1 MTHSGKLSLRI
12 VWDGNIVLGVDLKS
26 TRPQAYRLLE
36 GRSPDNAVQM
46 APLLFSVCGKAQQA
60 AAMAAVSAA
69 QGGELPGERALER
82 SVACEAMQESLWR
95 LLLDWPGLLGLPQEQ
110 RQFVH
115 WHGALNAIAAG
126 QGNAEIFLAELL
138 QVLLGVTVAE
148 WKQLDSYAKLSAWRN
163 AGQGLFAPV
172 FAALECEEERL
183 EFVGEPTYCALQPNW
198 RATDIWQT
206 YAGHFDHEFAA
217 MPLYGGKPMETG
229 ALAHSQYTPLLQ
241 DILRKRPSRLSARVI
256 ARLIDLLDSAEALAH
271 ENIMPC
277 AGEIVRLDCPQQAHC
292 RVANCLCENDHT
304 AQFAPCIASRWEQSN
319 PDNFPRAR
327 HDGRIQHICASD
339 ATGLSV
345 VRTARGMLLHHV
357 RIEAGR
363 VAQYLTVAPTEW
375 NFHPQGA
382 LASDLGGLKESDAVR
397 LTNTVKHYVLSLDPC
412 VEYEIEIAHA

>member
-12 VWDGNIVLGVDLKS
+12 VWDGNIVLGIGLKS

-69 QGGELPGERALER
+69 QGGELPSALER

-95 LLLDWPGLLGLPQEQ
+95 LLLDWPGCLSLPQEQ

-115 WHGALNAIAAG
+115 WHGALNALAAG
-126 QGNAEIFLAELL
+126 HGNAEIFLAELL
-138 QVLLGVTVAE
+138 QVLLGVTDTE

-172 FAALECEEERL
+172 FAALEREEERL

-198 RATDIWQT
+198 QAADIWQI
-206 YAGHFDHEFAA
+206 YAGRFDHEFAA
-217 MPLYGGKPMETG
+217 LPLYSGKPMETG
-229 ALAHSQYTPLLQ
+229 ALAHSQHTPLLQ
-241 DILRKRPSRLSARVI
+241 DVLRKRPSRLAARVI
-256 ARLIDLLDSAEALAH
+256 ARLVDLLDSAEALAH
-271 ENIMPC
+271 EN
-277 AGEIVRLDCPQQAHC
+277 A
-292 RVANCLCENDHT
+292 T
-304 AQFAPCIASRWEQSN
+304 
-319 PDNFPRAR
+319 
-327 HDGRIQHICASD
+327 GRIQHICAAD

-345 VRTARGMLLHHV
+345 VRTARGILLHHV

-382 LASDLGGLKESDAVR
+382 LASDLGGLKESDAER

-412 VEYEIEIAHA
+412 VEYEIEITHA